1 MIPIQGERFQE
12 LCGTQISQGEH
23 KQFELNYTS
32 IDIDNYNFN
41 NFENSKLVYVNSS
54 LLNTSKPK
62 LIKSRLYHKLSK
74 FKTILLS

>member
-32 IDIDNYNFN
+32 IDIDNYDLDN
-41 NFENSKLVYVNSS
+41 L
-54 LLNTSKPK
+54 
-62 LIKSRLYHKLSK
+62 
-74 FKTILLS
+74 

>member
-62 LIKSRLYHKLSK
+62 LIKSRLYQYWES
-74 FKTILLS
+74 